1 MKMTHSKPINGA
13 LAIGLISPLGA
24 ASLLINGRSEE
35 TVQTGGGNHIDA
47 IVSNWTMTNRTNL
60 IVATPGYLDGPD
72 LAADG
77 RQYLDLVGTGTIR
90 QSFTVAVDSPVT
102 FGGKFS
108 HREGT
113 FSVGNTISIYDSLG
127 ALVMSAP
134 SIPFQASDSQETWF
148 PTSATISNLPAGTY
162 DFEIALGAD
171 LNVDDV
177 FVNTIPEQSAML
189 LSVMGGACLLGW
201 RKRS

>member
-1 MKMTHSKPINGA
+1 MNGS
-13 LAIGLISPLGA
+13 LVIGLISPLGA
-24 ASLLINGRSEE
+24 ASLLINGSFEE

-77 RQYLDLVGTGTIR
+77 LQYLDLVGTSTIR

-102 FGGKFS
+102 FGGEFS
-108 HREGT
+108 HRAGT

-134 SIPFQASDSQETWF
+134 SIPIQASDSQETWF

-162 DFEIALGAD
+162 DFEVFFEND
-171 LNVDDV
+171 LNVDQV
-177 FVNTIPEQSAML
+177 FVNTIPEPSAVL
-189 LSVMGGACLLGW
+189 LSGLGCICLLGR
-201 RKRS
+201 RKRP